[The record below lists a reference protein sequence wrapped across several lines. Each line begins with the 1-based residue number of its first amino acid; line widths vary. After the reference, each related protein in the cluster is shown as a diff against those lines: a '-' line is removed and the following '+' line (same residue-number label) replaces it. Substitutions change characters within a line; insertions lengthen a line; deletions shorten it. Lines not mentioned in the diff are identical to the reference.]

1 MQAKLSTKRM
11 KHSPTQGSQTRERG
25 AGRQRDGSEWQS
37 HVQQTIECEKSRIS
51 FSLPLPLFHSAAS
64 SFVQATENKVY
75 DFDCRRRRRRTPP
88 LPMLTTT
95 TTTSI
100 IVDFAL
106 LLFCCWSNR
115 TKLNDPVEL
124 PFTTT
129 RNHSQRSALPE
140 FI

>member
-25 AGRQRDGSEWQS
+25 EKKEEGSARQS

-51 FSLPLPLFHSAAS
+51 CPLLLSHSAG

-75 DFDCRRRRRRTPP
+75 DFDCRRRRSLRCHRNLSLRSRRRRR
-88 LPMLTTT
+88 
-95 TTTSI
+95 
-100 IVDFAL
+100 L
-106 LLFCCWSNR
+106 LLSILHCCCCRSNR
-115 TKLNDPVEL
+115 TKLNDPVAL
-124 PFTTT
+124 PFTAT

>member
-25 AGRQRDGSEWQS
+25 EKKEEGSARQS
-37 HVQQTIECEKSRIS
+37 HVQQTKECEKSRIS
-51 FSLPLPLFHSAAS
+51 FPLLLSHSAG

-75 DFDCRRRRRRTPP
+75 DFDCRRRRRRRHRNPH
-88 LPMLTTT
+88 LCR
-95 TTTSI
+95 SRRRRRR
-100 IVDFAL
+100 L
-106 LLFCCWSNR
+106 LLSILHCCCCRSNR
-115 TKLNDPVEL
+115 TKLNDPVAL
-124 PFTTT
+124 PFTRT